1 MGLRLVVTYGR
12 DAPLDPARAL
22 EGPLSGIRAAA
33 VALCAA
39 LARRGHDVH
48 FFSPGARPGR
58 YDGVAFHDRGEF
70 ATLAARFEA
79 DVLIA
84 IPEILPM
91 LMPLRTRARVVWTG
105 NAFAAGDSLLAARWD
120 WAPEIGRAGRTA
132 RLYSIGLLDSSI
144 DAYIVKSCWQADY
157 VSRSL
162 SIAPEKFLVAFNGVP
177 LEHYR
182 GPAPRRHRHR
192 LVYASQAR
200 RGLDVLLHLF
210 PTIRAAVPSAELH
223 VFGYEYDAPHRPPDL
238 PGARQPGVH
247 WRGALPK
254 ARLAQELR
262 SAAIMAYPCRFKET
276 FCTAVAEAQA
286 AGLPVVTS
294 NRAALSERVSSDID
308 GFLVAMDSEE
318 PSYRTAFVDAVVRLL
333 RDDELWIRMG
343 RSAQEKAFRVYDW
356 ERIALIWEQYLYQL
370 TAGRRSA
377 PPQLHPELDFLDP
390 SLLVVSDRGRSAAVP
405 APLAEVWLRSAWAA
419 YGYEGSTTP
428 GLRTAGATK

>member
-1 MGLRLVVTYGR
+1 VGLRLVITYGR
-12 DAPLDPARAL
+12 EAPLDPTRAL

-33 VALCAA
+33 LALSVAF
-39 LARRGHDVH
+39 ARRGHDVH
-48 FFSPGARPGR
+48 FFSPSARPGR
-58 YDGVAFHDRGEF
+58 HDGVAFHDRAEF
-70 ATLAARFEA
+70 ATMADRFDA

-84 IPEILPM
+84 IPEILPL
-91 LMPLRTRARVVWTG
+91 LMPLRARARVVWTG
-105 NAFAAGDSLLAARWD
+105 NAFATGDSVLAARWD

-132 RLYSIGLLDSSI
+132 RLYSMGLLDSSI
-144 DAYIVKSCWQADY
+144 DAYVVKSRWQADY

-177 LEHYR
+177 LEYYG
-182 GPAPRRHRHR
+182 GPSPPRHRHR

-200 RGLDVLLHLF
+200 RGLDVLLQLF
-210 PTIRAAVPSAELH
+210 PKIRAAVPSAELH
-223 VFGYEYDAPHRPPDL
+223 VFGYEYDAPARPPDL
-238 PGARQPGVH
+238 PGASQAGVH

-262 SAAIMAYPCRFKET
+262 AAAIMAYPCRFKET

-294 NRAALSERVSSDID
+294 NRAGLSERVSSEID
-308 GFLVAMDSEE
+308 GFLLAGDAED

-333 RDDELWIRMG
+333 RDDELWIQMG

-356 ERIALIWEQYLYQL
+356 ERIALTWEQYLYQL
-370 TAGRRSA
+370 TAGRLSA
-377 PPQLHPELDFLDP
+377 PPQLHPKLDFLDP
-390 SLLVVSDRGRSAAVP
+390 SLLVVRDRGRSAAVP

-419 YGYEGSTTP
+419 YGYEGSAAP
-428 GLRTAGATK
+428 GLPTGVASN